1 MGNCSTPTRQ
11 SQKSLSFKSVS
22 WLLRLLFVRPLPPFA
37 CDHPVLSL
45 SASLMNVWLSK
56 HRSTGWESPKI
67 TARESFVAD
76 MPFVFI
82 RHPISL
88 PLARISL
95 HRALERP
102 LSMSLSYLWKCQAP
116 KAKYHLTCQGA
127 VRLADALTPETPPPA
142 LLLLGTEVRCTES
155 SQMGNSV

>member
-1 MGNCSTPTRQ
+1 
-11 SQKSLSFKSVS
+11 
-22 WLLRLLFVRPLPPFA
+22 
-37 CDHPVLSL
+37 
-45 SASLMNVWLSK
+45 
-56 HRSTGWESPKI
+56 
-67 TARESFVAD
+67 

-155 SQMGNSV
+155 SQMGNSVWRWVRPSVHVSRYHTAYSSLSAQHSPSSFTEPQYPNTLPHFLSINTS